1 MKPGKMHNFQFGDII
16 IAQIQ
21 FIDSLELKS
30 RPALVLFEEGGN
42 IVIAGISSN
51 LERTGVKLLKKEG
64 AVKDSIIRLNYIF
77 TISEKTIDSIN
88 QQYCSSLKLK
98 QWLEILENERNHIP
112 KESLVI

>member
-1 MKPGKMHNFQFGDII
+1 MHNFQFGDII

-77 TISEKTIDSIN
+77 TISNQMIKKPLFTISNEKKKIIIN
-88 QQYCSSLKLK
+88 
-98 QWLEILENERNHIP
+98 EIIKRLI
-112 KESLVI
+112 V